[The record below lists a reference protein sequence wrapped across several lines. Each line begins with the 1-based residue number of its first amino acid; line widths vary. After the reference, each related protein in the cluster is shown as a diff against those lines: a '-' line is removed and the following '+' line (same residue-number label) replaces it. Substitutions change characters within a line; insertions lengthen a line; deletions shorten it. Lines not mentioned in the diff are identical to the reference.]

1 MRLPSSKRRFDA
13 MLTNSES
20 LANGSLA
27 LFERDHDRK
36 APPLAP
42 LDPAIGLGAP
52 AQSIDMLSATVNVT
66 PARAVSRRGMEWR
79 GMGAEFVQATS
90 HDRVEYSFRSP
101 VHLLAAYEHG
111 VRREGESYVE
121 GLSRSTLRDVAN
133 KLTFAPAGHEYRE
146 WHDPRTL
153 TGVTYFYLDPAELQT
168 ECDEDASEF
177 APRLFFEDPTI
188 WSTAAK
194 LKQAIQSPCTENRL
208 YVEALG
214 VVLIHELMRLNRGAP
229 REQVQIRGGL
239 AAWQERVVTT
249 YIDEHLAE
257 QIPLAALAQLVRL
270 STYYFCRAFKQSFG
284 VPPHRYHIQ
293 RRIEQA
299 KILLAGRRHSVTEVG
314 LALGFSETSSFTA
327 TFRKITGQT
336 PSGYC
341 RSLG

>member
-1 MRLPSSKRRFDA
+1 
-13 MLTNSES
+13 MLMNSES
-20 LANGSLA
+20 PRTRSLA
-27 LFERDHDRK
+27 LFDRDQDRK
-36 APPLAP
+36 VPPLAP
-42 LDPAIGLGAP
+42 LDEPNGLGAP
-52 AQSIDMLSATVNVT
+52 AQSIDMLSPTVSVT
-66 PARAVSRRGMEWR
+66 PAGAVSRRGMEWR

-90 HDRVEYSFRSP
+90 HDRVDYSFRSSM
-101 VHLLAAYEHG
+101 HLLAAYEHG
-111 VRREGESYVE
+111 VRRDGESYVE
-121 GLSRSTLRDVAN
+121 GVSRSTLRDVSN

-153 TGVTYFYLDPAELQT
+153 TGVTYFYLDPAELQA
-168 ECDEDASEF
+168 DFDADGSEL

-194 LKQAIQSPCTENRL
+194 LKQAIQSPRVENRL

-214 VVLIHELMRLNRGAP
+214 VVLVHELIRLNRGAP
-229 REQVQIRGGL
+229 SKQLQIRGGL
-239 AAWQERVVTT
+239 AAWQERVVAA
-249 YIDEHLAE
+249 YIDEHLCE
-257 QIPLAALAQLVRL
+257 QISLATLAQLARL

-299 KILLAGRRHSVTEVG
+299 KILLAGRTHSVTEVG
-314 LALGFSETSSFTA
+314 LTLGFSETSSFTA

-336 PSGYC
+336 PSSYC

>member
-1 MRLPSSKRRFDA
+1 
-13 MLTNSES
+13 MLMNSES
-20 LANGSLA
+20 LRTRSLA
-27 LFERDHDRK
+27 LFDRNQDGK

-42 LDPAIGLGAP
+42 LDGANVLSAP
-52 AQSIDMLSATVNVT
+52 AQRVDMVSPTVSVT
-66 PARAVSRRGMEWR
+66 PARAVTRRGMEWR
-79 GMGAEFVQATS
+79 GMGAEFVQATR

-101 VHLLAAYEHG
+101 MHLLAAYDHG

-121 GLSRSTLRDVAN
+121 GVSRSTLRDVAN

-153 TGVTYFYLDPAELQT
+153 TGVTYFYLDPAELQA
-168 ECDEDASEF
+168 EFNEDTSEF

-194 LKQAIQSPCTENRL
+194 LKQAIQSPRVENRL

-229 REQVQIRGGL
+229 RAQVQIRGGL
-239 AAWQERVVTT
+239 AAWQERLITS
-249 YIDEHLAE
+249 YIDEHLCE
-257 QIPLAALAQLVRL
+257 QIPLATLAQLVRL

-293 RRIEQA
+293 QRVQQA
-299 KILLAGRRHSVTEVG
+299 KILLAGRKHSVTEIG
-314 LALGFSETSSFTA
+314 LTLGFSETSSFTA

-336 PSGYC
+336 PSSYS